1 MRFAIWG
8 AGGIG
13 CYYGA
18 RLQLAGHEVVYVARG
33 EHLKALQTQGLTIAH
48 ENLQFSGGVTAV
60 DQTTL
65 LTQFTCE
72 QFDLIIFAFK
82 ANSTAE
88 VLAAAGDWL
97 QAGRCPILSLQNGV
111 ENESLIAEVIGKE
124 RTLGGLAV
132 RIGGHIL
139 KPGVI
144 EAKGV
149 AQVIL
154 GNWPQQS
161 PDLEV
166 QAFTQALVAA
176 FIEAKIDCTLSDDI
190 QKALWKKLIINN
202 GVNPLS
208 ALTGLDTRALTS
220 DTVYGRYVY
229 KMMEETAVAGRNA
242 GVEITTADVDEMFKL
257 ISEFDAIKTSM
268 LVDREK
274 GRPLELDGICGAV
287 LRNAGAEQ
295 AEITELVNRLLS
307 DQQG

>member
-1 MRFAIWG
+1 MKVAVWG

-18 RLQLAGHEVVYVARG
+18 RLQCAGHEVVYVARG
-33 EHLKALQTQGLTIAH
+33 EHLGALQTQGLTIEH
-48 ENLQFSGGVTAV
+48 EAFQFSGQVRAV
-60 DQTTL
+60 DQKTL
-65 LTQFTCE
+65 LDKHHCAE
-72 QFDLIIFAFK
+72 FDLIIFAFK

-88 VLAAAGDWL
+88 ILAAASTWL
-97 QAGRCPILSLQNGV
+97 KQGECPVLSLQNGV
-111 ENESLIAEVIGKE
+111 ENELLIAAVIGKE

-139 KPGVI
+139 EPGVVA
-144 EAKGV
+144 AKGI
-149 AQVIL
+149 AQVIM

-161 PDLEV
+161 QNPPVKMLTD
-166 QAFTQALVAA
+166 QLVET
-176 FIEAKIDCTLSDDI
+176 FIAAKIDCTLSEDI

-220 DTVYGRYVY
+220 DAVYGRYVY
-229 KMMEETAVAGRNA
+229 KMMQETAIAGEHA
-242 GVEITTADVDEMFKL
+242 GVKLTQGDVDEMFKL

-274 GRPLELDGICGAV
+274 GRPLELDGICGPV
-287 LRNAGAEQ
+287 LRNAGADQ
-295 AEITELVNRLLS
+295 AEITALVNRLLS
-307 DQQG
+307 DQVP